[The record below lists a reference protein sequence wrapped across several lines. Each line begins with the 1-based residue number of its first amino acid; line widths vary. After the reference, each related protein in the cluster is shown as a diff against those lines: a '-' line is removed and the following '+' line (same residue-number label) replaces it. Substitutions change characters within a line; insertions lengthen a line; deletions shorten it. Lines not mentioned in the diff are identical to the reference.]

1 MLFFKNHLFVLN
13 FFRYGKETNQKGVAP
28 TGQTSKIDFI
38 QFCAILYATFMA
50 VYFGCTLDSPVW
62 GFLFFFLTNLLALA
76 LSLKLRKY
84 ERRSVYLV
92 IIVLQ
97 VLGMIYNTLFYL
109 FEAPVV
115 SQVAGFYFLIGLLL
129 LIFLRKK

>member
-1 MLFFKNHLFVLN
+1 MLN
-13 FFRYGKETNQKGVAP
+13 FFRYGKETNQEGAAP
-28 TGQTSKIDFI
+28 TGQTPKIDFT

-50 VYFGCTLDSPVW
+50 VYFGCALDSPVW
-62 GFLFFFLTNLLALA
+62 DFLFFFSTNLLTLA

-92 IIVLQ
+92 VIVLQ
-97 VLGMIYNTLFYL
+97 VLGMIYNILFYL
-109 FEAPVV
+109 FEVSAV
-115 SQVAGFYFLIGLLL
+115 SQIAGMYFLIGLLL